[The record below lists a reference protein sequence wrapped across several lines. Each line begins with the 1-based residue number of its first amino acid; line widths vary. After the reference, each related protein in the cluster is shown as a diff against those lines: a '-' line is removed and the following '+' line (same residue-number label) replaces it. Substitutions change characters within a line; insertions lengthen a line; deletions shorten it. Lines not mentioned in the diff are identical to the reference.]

1 MSVHAQNKAVVARFL
16 TEIADLPPEESR
28 AVLSRYCHDDCRW
41 EVFHPFN
48 TILGNEAGL
57 EQFWQPLRNAF
68 PDYEQRIAL
77 IIGGEYEGREQVST
91 WGQMMGTFDAPLVGI
106 PPTRGLATMKF
117 GFNCIVRDGKIAK
130 AYVLLDLVD
139 VMRQAGHY
147 PFRPMP
153 GSPEQWAFPPCDTGA
168 TAFSHDPVIGAE
180 SLRIIREMQ
189 MGLVPQAEI
198 RNMANLPDRHSP
210 HWHKNMNWY
219 GPAGLGS
226 MRGRRGFRNFHGAL
240 FLQGFPDRTGWER
253 DHEGP
258 EEAPGHY
265 VRMGDGRYGVTGGW
279 PSLNATHLGP
289 EWLGLPPTG
298 RRVMMRVADWYRLD
312 NENKIIDNWVM
323 IDVPHMVHQMGM
335 DIFHDLQFFIDPS
348 LTRTAVFDPV

>member
-1 MSVHAQNKAVVARFL
+1 MSVHAQNKAIVARFL
-16 TEIADLPPEESR
+16 TEIADLPPEQSR

-48 TILGNEAGL
+48 TMLGNQAGL
-57 EQFWQPLRNAF
+57 DRFWQPLRDAF

-77 IIGGEYEGREQVST
+77 VIGGEYEGREQVST
-91 WGQMMGTFDAPLVGI
+91 WGQMMGTFDAPLLGI
-106 PPTRGLATMKF
+106 PPTRGLVTMKF

-153 GSPEQWAFPPCDTGA
+153 GSAEQWAFPPCDTGA
-168 TAFSHDPVIGAE
+168 TAFACDEVMGAE

-198 RNMANLPDRHSP
+198 KNMANAPDRHSP

-219 GPAGLGS
+219 GP
-226 MRGRRGFRNFHGAL
+226 
-240 FLQGFPDRTGWER
+240 DRKS
-253 DHEGP
+253 
-258 EEAPGHY
+258 
-265 VRMGDGRYGVTGGW
+265 VV
-279 PSLNATHLGP
+279 
-289 EWLGLPPTG
+289 
-298 RRVMMRVADWYRLD
+298 
-312 NENKIIDNWVM
+312 
-323 IDVPHMVHQMGM
+323 
-335 DIFHDLQFFIDPS
+335 
-348 LTRTAVFDPV
+348 

>member
-1 MSVHAQNKAVVARFL
+1 MFPHAQNKAIVARFL
-16 TEIADLPPEESR
+16 TEIADCPPEESR
-28 AVLSRYCHDDCRW
+28 AVIARYCHDDVRW

-48 TILGNEAGL
+48 TLEGAEAGL
-57 EQFWQPLRNAF
+57 EGFWQPLRTAF

-77 IIGGEYEGREQVST
+77 IIGGEYERREQVST
-91 WGQMMGTFDAPLVGI
+91 WGQMMGTFDEPLLGI
-106 PPTRGLATMKF
+106 PPTKAAVTMKF

-168 TAFSHDPVIGAE
+168 TAFSADPELGAE

-189 MGLVPQAEI
+189 MGLVKQADI
-198 RNMANLPDRHSP
+198 KNIANSPSRHSP

-226 MRGRRGFRNFHGAL
+226 MRGLRGFRNFHGAL
-240 FLQGFPDRTGWER
+240 FLQAFSDRTGWVR
-253 DHEGP
+253 DHDGP
-258 EEAPGHY
+258 EHAPGHY
-265 VRMGDGRYGVTGGW
+265 VRMGDGRYAVTGGW

-298 RRVMMRVADWYRLD
+298 RRVEMRVADWYRLD
-312 NENKIIDNWVM
+312 NDNKIIDNWVM
-323 IDVPHMVHQMGM
+323 MDVPHIVHQMGM
-335 DIFHDLQFFIDPS
+335 DIFHDLQFFADRSKPRI
-348 LTRTAVFDPV
+348 AVFDPV